1 MFSGN
6 FRREGLAVV
15 SAAVFLSSAIIWAG
29 GAEVANAATK
39 ITTCTNI
46 KSSAIRVLAKGTCN
60 AKTERM
66 QSWVSSNSAEPGS
79 ATPIPKAETFTYKV
93 GDVGPGGGVIFFVD
107 TSNQY
112 PSFMYLEA
120 APVDLKDTYIW
131 CSDSSHAIT
140 GLSEPTG
147 VPIGRGSA
155 NTSAMLTACSS
166 GAANAAHEYSGSGKS
181 DWFLPSREEL
191 MAMYT
196 NIHASSTFVPTDY
209 WSSSQNSDVFAMTVN
224 FGSGNWFSIDKS
236 FSRHVRPIRAFSTT
250 TCQ

>member
-1 MFSGN
+1 MFSEN
-6 FRREGLAVV
+6 IQRERLAIV
-15 SAAVFLSSAIIWAG
+15 SVAIFFFSSIMWVG
-29 GAEVANAATK
+29 GAQVANAASK

-46 KSSAIRVLAKGTCN
+46 KSSAIRVLVKGVCN
-60 AKTERM
+60 AKTERT
-66 QSWVSSNSAEPGS
+66 QSWVSSNSAESGTTS
-79 ATPIPKAETFTYKV
+79 PKPETFAYKV
-93 GDVGPGGGVIFFVD
+93 GDTGPGGGLIFFVD

-131 CSDSSHAIT
+131 CSDSSHAIV

-147 VPIGRGSA
+147 VPIGRGLA
-155 NTSAMLTACSS
+155 NTNAMLTACSS
-166 GAANAAHEYSGSGKS
+166 GAANAAHEYSGGGKS

-196 NIHASSTFVPTDY
+196 NMHASSTFVPTDY

-236 FSRHVRPIRAFSTT
+236 FSHHVRPIRAFSST